1 MKIKFILALLFV
13 VGLGFT
19 SMAQTVSFGPR
30 VGVNFGTQKV
40 SGSDED
46 FAEDWNEQV
55 EYNTGLQVG
64 GVFNL
69 KFNETFSV
77 QPELLFT
84 QKGYKFED
92 DSESVTGKYDYLELP
107 LLAKISFGAPDFQAF
122 ITAGPTF
129 GYWASGKD
137 TFKIGGDEFSE
148 DVDFDDNS
156 LIEKRSEIGG
166 SIGAGFAAALGAGAL
181 NFDVRYG
188 AGFSSTYE
196 SDDNDKLRN
205 SGISVSVAYLFGL

>member
-1 MKIKFILALLFV
+1 MKIRFILALLFV
-13 VGLGFT
+13 LGLGFN
-19 SMAQTVSFGPR
+19 SIAQTISVGPR
-30 VGVNFGTQKV
+30 LGVNFGTQKV
-40 SGSDED
+40 SGSDEA
-46 FAEDWNEQV
+46 FADDWNDKV
-55 EYNTGLQVG
+55 EANTGLQIG
-64 GVFNL
+64 GVANI

-107 LLAKISFGAPDFQAF
+107 LLAKISFGSPDFQGF

-137 TFKIGGDEFSE
+137 TYKSGGSEFSE
-148 DVDFDDNS
+148 DVDFDNDDF
-156 LIEKRSEIGG
+156 IENRTEIGG
-166 SIGAGFAAALGAGAL
+166 SIGAGFAALLGAGSL

-188 AGFSSTYE
+188 AGFSSIYD
-196 SDDNDKLRN
+196 SADDDKLKN
-205 SGISVSVAYLFGL
+205 SGISVSIAYLFSL

>member
-1 MKIKFILALLFV
+1 MKIKFFLASLFV

-30 VGVNFGTQKV
+30 LGANFGTQKV
-40 SGSDED
+40 TGSNED
-46 FAEDWNEQV
+46 FAEDWNNQV
-55 EYNTGLQVG
+55 EYNAGLQVG
-64 GVFNL
+64 GVVNL

-84 QKGYKFED
+84 QKGYKFEE
-92 DSESVTGKYDYLELP
+92 DSETVTGKYDYLELP
-107 LLAKISFGAPDFQAF
+107 LLAKISFGSPEFQGF

-137 TFKIGGDEFSE
+137 TFEIGGDEFSE
-148 DVDFDDNS
+148 DVDFDDND
-156 LIEKRSEIGG
+156 LIENRSELGG
-166 SIGAGFAAALGAGAL
+166 SIGAGFAAYFGAGSL

-196 SDDNDKLRN
+196 SDDDDKLKNR
-205 SGISVSVAYLFGL
+205 GISVSVAYLFGM